1 MKKKKDAKREP
12 ASARQA
18 NMDRRKKRRH
28 GRYILH
34 YILIAA
40 FVLSVGAALS
50 LTVFF
55 KIEKVEVAGNT
66 KYPPQEIIAASG
78 IQPGQNLFRVHGDQ
92 VSEKLTQQFA
102 YIESVKVEYR
112 LPPRVVLKIT
122 QATPLGALESGEGE
136 YILISREGKV
146 LEKNTGE
153 PEGRYP
159 LVKGVDVGEA
169 QVGSTLGAEAK
180 ERLRM
185 LTYLVDALEST
196 GFPDVTEV
204 DLTDRLNMQIVYQDR
219 LLIQLG
225 SEGDLEYKLQFV
237 TYALE
242 NSVEDGFEGVLDASI
257 PKELHILPKE
267 IRAEEASSQEALSP
281 QDGVGQTPPEG
292 DSSSQETSS
301 SQGEGVQ

>member
-1 MKKKKDAKREP
+1 MKKKKDQKRES

-50 LTVFF
+50 MTVFF

-66 KYPPQEIIAASG
+66 KYPPEEIIAASG
-78 IQPGQNLFRVHGDQ
+78 IAPGQNLFRVHGDQ

-159 LVKGVDVGEA
+159 LVKGIQVGEA
-169 QVGSTLGAEAK
+169 QVGSTLGPEAE

-196 GFPDVTEV
+196 GFPDVTQV
-204 DLTDRLNMQIVYQDR
+204 DLTDRLNIQIVYQDR

-257 PKELHILPKE
+257 PKELHILPKSIKGDASNPPPAPGE
-267 IRAEEASSQEALSP
+267 EEGKSPPEEAPSDSGTDSQ
-281 QDGVGQTPPEG
+281 
-292 DSSSQETSS
+292 
-301 SQGEGVQ
+301 